1 MNQYFFT
8 HMLLVGLALLGS
20 VWLVWMIGRYA
31 APLRRL
37 LRVAAFVIATPPV
50 VFYTS
55 TLAMLPLWASGPWA
69 VIVATAFRVLERRRV
84 SRTAIAVVLGAYSVF
99 HTWLFTCV
107 FFATSPGCDAVW
119 RQPGALRLDSQPDT
133 TMMAVL
139 QNRGEYAL
147 DVDPEERFAYASYAH
162 GGQLSGVVRVALDGS
177 GRTDRVDLGV
187 RGILHVRFEPS
198 TRRIY
203 AVDHTSAELYV
214 LEADPFRLIRTLKLK
229 AQAPMDFT
237 FDPAAGELL
246 VIDRAEVDEAP
257 NPADRFGGLV
267 AYDLAEPTEPVGRYP
282 LDNHPGANEI
292 VAVPGERRAFV
303 TSEGFITLATYDYAS
318 HASRLLF
325 TGIPGI
331 GGGTVDTERREL
343 YLTHTIGLVQVRDLD
358 RFDYLRT
365 HFVRGARAIA
375 VDPARKALYVADFF
389 NGRVVRID
397 PASGKR
403 LGVVRSGVRMR
414 QMRVLRDG
422 RLVTASACGI
432 GILPPP

>member
-1 MNQYFFT
+1 
-8 HMLLVGLALLGS
+8 
-20 VWLVWMIGRYA
+20 
-31 APLRRL
+31 
-37 LRVAAFVIATPPV
+37 
-50 VFYTS
+50 
-55 TLAMLPLWASGPWA
+55 
-69 VIVATAFRVLERRRV
+69 
-84 SRTAIAVVLGAYSVF
+84 
-99 HTWLFTCV
+99 
-107 FFATSPGCDAVW
+107 
-119 RQPGALRLDSQPDT
+119 
-133 TMMAVL
+133 
-139 QNRGEYAL
+139 
-147 DVDPEERFAYASYAH
+147 
-162 GGQLSGVVRVALDGS
+162 
-177 GRTDRVDLGV
+177 
-187 RGILHVRFEPS
+187 
-198 TRRIY
+198 
-203 AVDHTSAELYV
+203 
-214 LEADPFRLIRTLKLK
+214 
-229 AQAPMDFT
+229 MDFT

-267 AYDLAEPTEPVGRYP
+267 AYDLAEPTEPVGRYA

-331 GGGTVDTERREL
+331 GGGAVDSERREL

-358 RFDYLRT
+358 RLDYLRT
-365 HFVRGARAIA
+365 HLVRGARAIA

-397 PASGKR
+397 PANGKR